1 MKIVTGLFHSHHEA
15 RQALSTLDRHRFS
28 GNEGVTLIDPSKVI
42 PHDSVDEQ
50 AASALDV
57 NLIRLGISAQI
68 ASSYA
73 QSLEQGSKLI
83 IIKAEDE
90 RALEA
95 LSLLYEAGA
104 AESDCR
110 ALTRRSE

>member
-1 MKIVTGLFHSHHEA
+1 L
-15 RQALSTLDRHRFS
+15 
-28 GNEGVTLIDPSKVI
+28 
-42 PHDSVDEQ
+42 VDEQ

-57 NLIRLGISAQI
+57 NLVRLGISTQK

-73 QSLEQGSKLI
+73 HNLKQGSKLI

-95 LSLLYEAGA
+95 LNLLYEAGA
-104 AESDCR
+104 AESDYR
-110 ALTRRSE
+110 ALNRPGE